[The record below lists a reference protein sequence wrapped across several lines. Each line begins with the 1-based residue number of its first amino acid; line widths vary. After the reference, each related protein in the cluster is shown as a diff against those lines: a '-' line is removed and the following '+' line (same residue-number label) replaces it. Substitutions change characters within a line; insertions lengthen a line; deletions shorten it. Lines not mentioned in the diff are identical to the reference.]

1 MRHVI
6 VAGRIHARGL
16 EVLAARSDVTCEFME
31 DRDDARLAARLP
43 EADGLLLRT
52 GEVTAAAFESSRR
65 LRVIS
70 RHGVGVDNLPLD
82 RLSALGVPVA
92 VVGDVNAVSVAEH
105 SFYLMLALAKQG
117 LAYHRAVRRGDWE
130 LRNDFGARELA
141 HKRLLLLGFGRIG
154 RQVARRA
161 LAFDMTVLVHDPV
174 IDGETIVA
182 AGALPVAD
190 WRGRLAEAD
199 FVSLHVPLMAETA
212 NMIGRA
218 ELAAMKPS
226 AYLSKPSRRR
236 WTTPCWPI
244 PRWCSR
250 RTRPRSPRSAPCA
263 WRWSRR
269 ATCWPGWMASSIRI
283 W

>member
-1 MRHVI
+1 
-6 VAGRIHARGL
+6 
-16 EVLAARSDVTCEFME
+16 
-31 DRDDARLAARLP
+31 
-43 EADGLLLRT
+43 
-52 GEVTAAAFESSRR
+52 
-65 LRVIS
+65 
-70 RHGVGVDNLPLD
+70 
-82 RLSALGVPVA
+82 
-92 VVGDVNAVSVAEH
+92 
-105 SFYLMLALAKQG
+105 
-117 LAYHRAVRRGDWE
+117 VRRGDWE

-199 FVSLHVPLMAETA
+199 FVSLHLPLMPETA

-218 ELAAMKPS
+218 ELAAMKS
-226 AYLSKPSRRR
+226 STYLINAARGGLIDEAALLEALLPSKPSRRR